1 MSNNKPIEKPLDLS
15 EIDDT
20 PTDIP
25 AKEKE
30 ERRLRTRIWS
40 ALRALIF
47 VCVIV
52 FIWNGMQKTA
62 AAFVLIALVMGWV
75 NLFQLRSQ
83 EIEKPYY
90 RLWLNV
96 IDGALSFVVMAS
108 IFVRDLMQSEQVEK
122 LLAVGCVF
130 LLTRLI
136 AHTLFS
142 LGVLREGKQLP
153 RKRRWSKLANIS
165 ITITMAVYLLNLE
178 DYQQISMVASILLMA
193 ASTVAYA
200 YWYYR
205 DAAHRKPLSIASQ
218 LTMSRIVL
226 TPFFLWV
233 FFYDNDLDYSNNSI
247 VFKVLSLVMVLGF
260 MLTDFLDGYLARK
273 MGEVST
279 LGKYLDPFSDKI
291 SNMTIFMCF
300 IATGYAPVW
309 MVALIYFRES
319 SVETLRTLAASEGLI
334 MPARRSGKWKT
345 ALQGIGI
352 VMILL
357 GAIDPVRALI
367 PGFDGIWSMFPQIVM
382 GVITAITIVSGIDYF
397 VSSKH
402 ILKKF
407 V

>member
-1 MSNNKPIEKPLDLS
+1 MSEN
-15 EIDDT
+15 T
-20 PTDIP
+20 TDV
-25 AKEKE
+25 
-30 ERRLRTRIWS
+30 RLRSRIWS
-40 ALRALIF
+40 LLRALVF
-47 VCVIV
+47 VCVII
-52 FIWNGMQKTA
+52 FIWLGMAKTA
-62 AAFVLIALVMGWV
+62 CAFVLIALIMGWV
-75 NLFQLRSQ
+75 NLYQLRSQ

-96 IDGALSFVVMAS
+96 VDGLLQFSVMTS
-108 IFVRDLMQSEQVEK
+108 IFVRDLYYSESAEK
-122 LLAVGCVF
+122 LLGIGCAF
-130 LLTRLI
+130 ILGRLI
-136 AHTLFS
+136 AHSLFS
-142 LGVLREGKQLP
+142 LGVLREGKKLP
-153 RKRRWSKLANIS
+153 QKRRWSKLANLA
-165 ITITMAVYLLNLE
+165 TTVTMGVYLLNLE
-178 DYQQISMVASILLMA
+178 DYQQICMVATILLIV

-205 DAAHRKPLSIASQ
+205 DPAHRKPLSIASQ

-233 FFYDNDLDYSNNSI
+233 FFYDNDLNYSNNSI
-247 VFKVLSLVMVLGF
+247 VFKVLALAMVLGF
-260 MLTDFLDGYLARK
+260 MLTDFLDGKLARA

-300 IATGYAPVW
+300 IATDYAPVW

-334 MPARRSGKWKT
+334 MPARKSGKWKT

-352 VMILL
+352 VAILL
-357 GAIDPVRALI
+357 GAIEPVRALV
-367 PGFDGIWSMFPQIVM
+367 PGLGDIWHIFPTIVM
-382 GVITAITIVSGIDYF
+382 GIITAITIISGIDYF

>member
-1 MSNNKPIEKPLDLS
+1 
-15 EIDDT
+15 
-20 PTDIP
+20 
-25 AKEKE
+25 
-30 ERRLRTRIWS
+30 
-40 ALRALIF
+40 
-47 VCVIV
+47 
-52 FIWNGMQKTA
+52 
-62 AAFVLIALVMGWV
+62 MG
-75 NLFQLRSQ
+75 
-83 EIEKPYY
+83 
-90 RLWLNV
+90 
-96 IDGALSFVVMAS
+96 
-108 IFVRDLMQSEQVEK
+108 
-122 LLAVGCVF
+122 
-130 LLTRLI
+130 
-136 AHTLFS
+136 
-142 LGVLREGKQLP
+142 
-153 RKRRWSKLANIS
+153 
-165 ITITMAVYLLNLE
+165 VYLLNLE
-178 DYQQISMVASILLMA
+178 DYQQICMVSSILLIL

-205 DAAHRKPLSIASQ
+205 DPAHRKPLSIASQ

-247 VFKVLSLVMVLGF
+247 VFKSLALIMVLGF
-260 MLTDFLDGYLARK
+260 MLTDFLDGKLARA

-352 VMILL
+352 VAILV
-357 GAIDPVRALI
+357 GALNPMATII
-367 PGFDGIWSMFPQIVM
+367 PNYQAFWNVFPQAVM
-382 GVITAITIVSGIDYF
+382 GVITAITIISGIDYF
-397 VSSKH
+397 VASKH

>member
-1 MSNNKPIEKPLDLS
+1 MSMTEEKTSDV
-15 EIDDT
+15 
-20 PTDIP
+20 
-25 AKEKE
+25 
-30 ERRLRTRIWS
+30 RLRTRVWS
-40 ALRALIF
+40 VLRALVF
-47 VCVIV
+47 VAVII
-52 FIWNGMQKTA
+52 FIWQGMAKTA
-62 AAFVLIALVMGWV
+62 CAFVLIALAMGWV
-75 NLFQLRSQ
+75 NLYQLRSQ
-83 EIEKPYY
+83 EVEKPYY

-96 IDGALSFVVMAS
+96 IDGALSFIVLTS
-108 IFVRDLMQSEQVEK
+108 IFIRDLTQGNQVEK

-130 LLTRLI
+130 LLARLI

-153 RKRRWSKLANIS
+153 RKRRWSKLSNLA

-178 DYQQISMVASILLMA
+178 DYQQICMVSSILLIT

-205 DAAHRKPLSIASQ
+205 DPAHRKPLSIASQ

-233 FFYDNDLDYSNNSI
+233 FFYDNDLNYSNNSL
-247 VFKVLSLVMVLGF
+247 VFKILSLVMVLGF
-260 MLTDFLDGYLARK
+260 MLTDFLDGKLARA

-309 MVALIYFRES
+309 MVAVIYFRES

-352 VMILL
+352 VAILL

-367 PGFDGIWSMFPQIVM
+367 PGFNDIWPTFPPIVM
-382 GVITAITIVSGIDYF
+382 GIITTVTVLSGIDYF
-397 VSSKH
+397 VASKH

>member
-1 MSNNKPIEKPLDLS
+1 MSENR
-15 EIDDT
+15 
-20 PTDIP
+20 TDV
-25 AKEKE
+25 
-30 ERRLRTRIWS
+30 RLRTRIWS
-40 ALRALIF
+40 LLRALVF
-47 VCVIV
+47 VCVII
-52 FIWNGMQKTA
+52 FIWLGMAKTA
-62 AAFVLIALVMGWV
+62 CAFVLIALIMGWV
-75 NLFQLRSQ
+75 NLYQLRSQ

-96 IDGALSFVVMAS
+96 IDGLLQFSVMMS
-108 IFVRDLMQSEQVEK
+108 IFIRDLYYSESAEK
-122 LLAVGCVF
+122 LLGIGCAF
-130 LLTRLI
+130 ILARLI

-142 LGVLREGKQLP
+142 LGVLREGKKLP
-153 RKRRWSKLANIS
+153 QKRRWSKLANLA
-165 ITITMAVYLLNLE
+165 TTVTMGVYLLNLE
-178 DYQQISMVASILLMA
+178 DYQQICMVATILLIS

-205 DAAHRKPLSIASQ
+205 DPAHRKPLSIASQ

-233 FFYDNDLDYSNNSI
+233 FFYDNDLDYSNNSL
-247 VFKVLSLVMVLGF
+247 VFKVLALAMVLGF
-260 MLTDFLDGYLARK
+260 MLTDFLDGKLARA

-334 MPARRSGKWKT
+334 MPARKSGKWKT

-352 VMILL
+352 VAILL
-357 GAIDPVRALI
+357 GAIDPVRALV
-367 PGFDGIWSMFPQIVM
+367 PGLNDIWHIFPTIVM
-382 GVITAITIVSGIDYF
+382 GVITAITIISGIDYF

>member
-1 MSNNKPIEKPLDLS
+1 MSENR
-15 EIDDT
+15 
-20 PTDIP
+20 TDV
-25 AKEKE
+25 
-30 ERRLRTRIWS
+30 RLRTRIWS
-40 ALRALIF
+40 LLRALVF
-47 VCVIV
+47 VCVII
-52 FIWNGMQKTA
+52 FIWLGMAKTA
-62 AAFVLIALVMGWV
+62 CAFVLIALIMGWV
-75 NLFQLRSQ
+75 NLYQLRSQ

-96 IDGALSFVVMAS
+96 IDGLLQFSVMTS
-108 IFVRDLMQSEQVEK
+108 IFIRDLYYSESAEK
-122 LLAVGCVF
+122 LLGIGCAF
-130 LLTRLI
+130 ILARLI

-142 LGVLREGKQLP
+142 LGVLREGKKLP
-153 RKRRWSKLANIS
+153 QKRRWSKLANLA
-165 ITITMAVYLLNLE
+165 TTVTMGVYLLNLE
-178 DYQQISMVASILLMA
+178 DYQQICMVATILLIS

-205 DAAHRKPLSIASQ
+205 DPAHRKPLSIASQ

-233 FFYDNDLDYSNNSI
+233 FFYDNDLDYSNNSL
-247 VFKVLSLVMVLGF
+247 VFKVLALAMVLGF
-260 MLTDFLDGYLARK
+260 MLTDFLDGKLARA

-334 MPARRSGKWKT
+334 MPARKSGKWKT

-352 VMILL
+352 VAILL
-357 GAIDPVRALI
+357 GAIDPVRALV
-367 PGFDGIWSMFPQIVM
+367 PGLNDIWHIFPTIVM
-382 GVITAITIVSGIDYF
+382 GVITAITIISGIDYF

>member
-1 MSNNKPIEKPLDLS
+1 MTENTN
-15 EIDDT
+15 
-20 PTDIP
+20 DI
-25 AKEKE
+25 
-30 ERRLRTRIWS
+30 RLRTRIWS
-40 ALRALIF
+40 AMRAIVFVAVITFIWMGMAKTACAFVAIALI
-47 VCVIV
+47 
-52 FIWNGMQKTA
+52 
-62 AAFVLIALVMGWV
+62 MGWV
-75 NLFQLRSQ
+75 NLYQLRSQ

-96 IDGALSFVVMAS
+96 IDGFLSFAVMTS
-108 IFVRDLMQSEQVEK
+108 IFVRDTIQGNQPEK
-122 LLAVGCVF
+122 LLVIGCVF
-130 LLTRLI
+130 LLARLV

-142 LGVLREGKQLP
+142 LGVLREGKKLP
-153 RKRRWSKLANIS
+153 RKRRWSKLSNLV
-165 ITITMAVYLLNLE
+165 ITLTMGVYLLNLE
-178 DYQQISMVASILLMA
+178 DYQQICMVSSILLII
-193 ASTVAYA
+193 ASMVAYA

-205 DAAHRKPLSIASQ
+205 DSAHRKPLSIASQ

-247 VFKVLSLVMVLGF
+247 VFKCLSLIMVLGF

-309 MVALIYFRES
+309 MVAIIYFRES

-334 MPARRSGKWKT
+334 MPARKSGKWKT

-352 VMILL
+352 VAILL
-357 GAIDPVRALI
+357 GALDPIGAII
-367 PGFDGIWSMFPQIVM
+367 PNYQAFWAVFPTAVM
-382 GVITAITIVSGIDYF
+382 GTITAITVISGIDYF

>member
-1 MSNNKPIEKPLDLS
+1 MTEKPSDV
-15 EIDDT
+15 
-20 PTDIP
+20 
-25 AKEKE
+25 
-30 ERRLRTRIWS
+30 RLRSRVWS
-40 ALRALIF
+40 VLRALVF
-47 VCVIV
+47 VCVII
-52 FIWNGMQKTA
+52 FIWNGMAKTA
-62 AAFVLIALVMGWV
+62 CAFVAIALIMGWV
-75 NLFQLRSQ
+75 NLYQLRSQ

-96 IDGALSFVVMAS
+96 IDGFLSFAVMTS
-108 IFVRDLMQSEQVEK
+108 IFVRDLLQNEQAEK
-122 LLAVGCVF
+122 LLGVGCVF
-130 LLTRLI
+130 LFARLI

-142 LGVLREGKQLP
+142 LGVLREGKSLP

-165 ITITMAVYLLNLE
+165 ITITMGVYLLNLE
-178 DYQQISMVASILLMA
+178 DYQQISMVTSILLIL

-205 DAAHRKPLSIASQ
+205 DPAHRKPLSIASQ

-247 VFKVLSLVMVLGF
+247 VFKTLSLVMVLGF

-352 VMILL
+352 VAILL
-357 GAIDPVRALI
+357 GAIEPVRALV
-367 PGFDGIWSMFPQIVM
+367 PGLNDIWHIFPTIVM
-382 GVITAITIVSGIDYF
+382 GVITAITIISGIDYF

>member
-1 MSNNKPIEKPLDLS
+1 MSEN
-15 EIDDT
+15 T
-20 PTDIP
+20 TDV
-25 AKEKE
+25 
-30 ERRLRTRIWS
+30 RLRSRIWS
-40 ALRALIF
+40 LLRALVF
-47 VCVIV
+47 VCVII
-52 FIWNGMQKTA
+52 FIWLGMAKTA
-62 AAFVLIALVMGWV
+62 CAFVLIALIMGWV
-75 NLFQLRSQ
+75 NLYQLRSQ

-96 IDGALSFVVMAS
+96 VDGLLQFSVMTS
-108 IFVRDLMQSEQVEK
+108 IFVRDLYYSESAEK
-122 LLAVGCVF
+122 LLGIGCAF
-130 LLTRLI
+130 ILGRLI
-136 AHTLFS
+136 AHSLFS
-142 LGVLREGKQLP
+142 LGVLREGKKLP
-153 RKRRWSKLANIS
+153 QKRRWSKLANLA
-165 ITITMAVYLLNLE
+165 TTVTMGVYLLNLE
-178 DYQQISMVASILLMA
+178 DYQQICMVATILLIA

-205 DAAHRKPLSIASQ
+205 DPAHRKPLSIASQ

-233 FFYDNDLDYSNNSI
+233 FFYDNDLNYSNNSI
-247 VFKVLSLVMVLGF
+247 VFKVLALAMVLGF
-260 MLTDFLDGYLARK
+260 MLTDFLDGKLARA

-300 IATGYAPVW
+300 IATDYAPVW

-352 VMILL
+352 VAILL
-357 GAIDPVRALI
+357 GAIEPVRALV
-367 PGFDGIWSMFPQIVM
+367 PGLGDIWHIFPTIVM
-382 GVITAITIVSGIDYF
+382 GIITAITIISGIDYF

>member
-1 MSNNKPIEKPLDLS
+1 MTNKAS
-15 EIDDT
+15 GV
-20 PTDIP
+20 
-25 AKEKE
+25 
-30 ERRLRTRIWS
+30 RLRSRIWS
-40 ALRALIF
+40 ILRAIVF

-52 FIWNGMQKTA
+52 FIWMGMAKTA
-62 AAFVLIALVMGWV
+62 TAFVGIALIMGWV

-90 RLWLNV
+90 RLWLNF
-96 IDGALSFVVMAS
+96 IDGLLQFSVMTS
-108 IFVRDLMQSEQVEK
+108 IFIRELILQENTEK
-122 LLAVGCVF
+122 LLGVGCAF
-130 LLTRLI
+130 LLARLI
-136 AHTLFS
+136 ANNLFS
-142 LGVLREGKQLP
+142 LGVLREGKSLP
-153 RKRRWSKLANIS
+153 RKRRWSKFANIAV
-165 ITITMAVYLLNLE
+165 TITMGVYLLNLE
-178 DYQQISMVASILLMA
+178 DYKQICMVASILLMI

-205 DAAHRKPLSIASQ
+205 DPAHRKPLSIASQ

-233 FFYDNDLDYSNNSI
+233 FFYDNDLDYSNNSL
-247 VFKVLSLVMVLGF
+247 VFKSLALIMVLGF
-260 MLTDFLDGYLARK
+260 MLTDFLDGKLARA

-319 SVETLRTLAASEGLI
+319 SVETLRTLAASEGLV

-345 ALQGIGI
+345 ALQGVGI
-352 VMILL
+352 IAILVGALDPMEHVIPNYQEFWSIFPTAVM
-357 GAIDPVRALI
+357 A
-367 PGFDGIWSMFPQIVM
+367 S
-382 GVITAITIVSGIDYF
+382 ITAITIISGVDYF
-397 VSSKH
+397 VASKH

>member
-1 MSNNKPIEKPLDLS
+1 MTDSPSNI
-15 EIDDT
+15 
-20 PTDIP
+20 
-25 AKEKE
+25 
-30 ERRLRTRIWS
+30 RLRSRIWS
-40 ALRALIF
+40 VLRAIVF
-47 VCVIV
+47 VCVIA
-52 FIWNGMQKTA
+52 FIWLGMTKTA
-62 AAFVLIALVMGWV
+62 IALVVAALAMGWV
-75 NLFQLRSQ
+75 SQ
-83 EIEKPYY
+83 YKLKFLEIEKPYY
-90 RLWLNV
+90 KLWLTIV
-96 IDGALSFVVMAS
+96 DGFLSFVVMTS
-108 IFVRDLMQSEQVEK
+108 IFVRDLIKSEDAEIILGVGCAF
-122 LLAVGCVF
+122 LLA
-130 LLTRLI
+130 RLI
-136 AHTLFS
+136 AFTLFS
-142 LGVLREGKQLP
+142 LGVLREGKQLSN
-153 RKRRWSKLANIS
+153 KRRWSKLANLAV
-165 ITITMAVYLLNLE
+165 TITMGVYLLNLE
-178 DYQQISMVASILLMA
+178 HYQQICMVTSILLMV

-205 DAAHRKPLSIASQ
+205 DPAHRKPLSIASQ

-247 VFKVLSLVMVLGF
+247 VFKALALIMVLGF
-260 MLTDFLDGYLARK
+260 MLTDFLDGKLARA

-319 SVETLRTLAASEGLI
+319 SVETLRTLAASEGMI

-352 VMILL
+352 VAILL

-367 PGFDGIWSMFPQIVM
+367 PGFESIWGIFPTAVM
-382 GVITAITIVSGIDYF
+382 GTITAITLISGIDYF

>member
-1 MSNNKPIEKPLDLS
+1 
-15 EIDDT
+15 
-20 PTDIP
+20 
-25 AKEKE
+25 
-30 ERRLRTRIWS
+30 
-40 ALRALIF
+40 
-47 VCVIV
+47 
-52 FIWNGMQKTA
+52 
-62 AAFVLIALVMGWV
+62 MGWV
-75 NLFQLRSQ
+75 NLYQLRSQ

-96 IDGALSFVVMAS
+96 IDGFLSFAVMTS
-108 IFVRDLMQSEQVEK
+108 IFVRDLMQNEHAEK
-122 LLAVGCVF
+122 LLGGGCAV
-130 LLTRLI
+130 LLARLI

-142 LGVLREGKQLP
+142 LGVLREGKSLP
-153 RKRRWSKLANIS
+153 RKRRWSKMAS
-165 ITITMAVYLLNLE
+165 IATTITMAVYLLNLE
-178 DYQQISMVASILLMA
+178 DYQQICMVATILLIA

-205 DAAHRKPLSIASQ
+205 DPAHRKPLSIASQ

-233 FFYDNDLDYSNNSI
+233 FFYDNDLDYSNNSL
-247 VFKVLSLVMVLGF
+247 VFKVLALAMVLGF
-260 MLTDFLDGYLARK
+260 MLTDFLDGKLARA

-352 VMILL
+352 VAILL
-357 GAIDPVRALI
+357 GAIDPVRAFV
-367 PGFDGIWSMFPQIVM
+367 PGLGDIWDIFPKIVM
-382 GVITAITIVSGIDYF
+382 GIITAITIISGIDYF

>member
-1 MSNNKPIEKPLDLS
+1 MSENR
-15 EIDDT
+15 
-20 PTDIP
+20 TDV
-25 AKEKE
+25 
-30 ERRLRTRIWS
+30 RLRSRIWS
-40 ALRALIF
+40 LLRALVF
-47 VCVIV
+47 VCVII
-52 FIWNGMQKTA
+52 FIWLGMAKTA
-62 AAFVLIALVMGWV
+62 CAFVLIALIMGWV
-75 NLFQLRSQ
+75 NLYQLRSQ

-96 IDGALSFVVMAS
+96 VDGLLQFSVMTS
-108 IFVRDLMQSEQVEK
+108 IFVRDLYYSESAEK
-122 LLAVGCVF
+122 LLGIGCAF
-130 LLTRLI
+130 ILGRLI
-136 AHTLFS
+136 AHSLFS
-142 LGVLREGKQLP
+142 LGVLREGKKLP
-153 RKRRWSKLANIS
+153 QKRRWSKLANLA
-165 ITITMAVYLLNLE
+165 TTVTMGVYLLNLE
-178 DYQQISMVASILLMA
+178 DYQQICMVATILLIT

-205 DAAHRKPLSIASQ
+205 DPAHRKPLSIASQ

-233 FFYDNDLDYSNNSI
+233 FFYDNDLNYSNNSI
-247 VFKVLSLVMVLGF
+247 VFKVLALAMVLGF
-260 MLTDFLDGYLARK
+260 MLTDFLDGKLARA

-300 IATGYAPVW
+300 IATDYAPVW

-334 MPARRSGKWKT
+334 MPARKSGKWKT

-352 VMILL
+352 VAILL
-357 GAIDPVRALI
+357 GAIDPVRALV
-367 PGFDGIWSMFPQIVM
+367 PGLSDIWHIFPTIVM
-382 GVITAITIVSGIDYF
+382 GIITAITIISGIDYF

>member
-1 MSNNKPIEKPLDLS
+1 MTENTSDVRFRS
-15 EIDDT
+15 
-20 PTDIP
+20 
-25 AKEKE
+25 
-30 ERRLRTRIWS
+30 RVWS
-40 ALRALIF
+40 VLRALVF
-47 VCVIV
+47 VCVII
-52 FIWNGMQKTA
+52 FIWNGMAKTA
-62 AAFVLIALVMGWV
+62 CAFVAIALVMGWV
-75 NLFQLRSQ
+75 NLYQLRSQ

-96 IDGALSFVVMAS
+96 IDGALSFVVMTS
-108 IFVRDLMQSEQVEK
+108 IFVRDLLQNEQVEK

-130 LLTRLI
+130 LLARLI

-142 LGVLREGKQLP
+142 LGVLREGKSLP

-165 ITITMAVYLLNLE
+165 ITITMGVYLLNLE
-178 DYQQISMVASILLMA
+178 DYQQISMVTSILLIL

-205 DAAHRKPLSIASQ
+205 DPAHRKPLSLASQ

-247 VFKVLSLVMVLGF
+247 VFKSLALIMVLGF
-260 MLTDFLDGYLARK
+260 MLTDFLDGKLARK

-334 MPARRSGKWKT
+334 MPARRSGMWKT

-352 VMILL
+352 VAILL
-357 GAIDPVRALI
+357 GAIEPVRALV
-367 PGFDGIWSMFPQIVM
+367 PGLGDIWHIFPTIVM
-382 GVITAITIVSGIDYF
+382 GVITAITLISGVDYF
-397 VSSKH
+397 VASKH

>member
-1 MSNNKPIEKPLDLS
+1 MTEKTSDV
-15 EIDDT
+15 
-20 PTDIP
+20 
-25 AKEKE
+25 
-30 ERRLRTRIWS
+30 RLRTRVWS
-40 ALRALIF
+40 VLRALVF
-47 VCVIV
+47 VCVII
-52 FIWNGMQKTA
+52 FIWEGWTTMA
-62 AAFVLIALVMGWV
+62 CSFVGIALIMGWV
-75 NLFQLRSQ
+75 NLYQLRSQ

-90 RLWLNV
+90 KLWLNT
-96 IDGALSFVVMAS
+96 IDGFLQFTVMTS
-108 IFVRDLMQSEQVEK
+108 IFVRDLLQNESAEK
-122 LLAVGCVF
+122 ILGVGCAVLLA
-130 LLTRLI
+130 RLI

-153 RKRRWSKLANIS
+153 RKRRWSKLANLS
-165 ITITMAVYLLNLE
+165 VTITMGVYLLNLE
-178 DYQQISMVASILLMA
+178 NFQQIMMVVSILLIL
-193 ASTVAYA
+193 ASTAAYA

-205 DAAHRKPLSIASQ
+205 DPAHRKPLSIASQ

-247 VFKVLSLVMVLGF
+247 VFKVLALVMVLGF
-260 MLTDFLDGYLARK
+260 MLTDFLDGKLARA

-300 IATGYAPVW
+300 IATGYASVW

-352 VMILL
+352 VAILL
-357 GAIDPVRALI
+357 GAIEPVRALI
-367 PGFDGIWSMFPQIVM
+367 PGFEDIWLQFPIVVM
-382 GVITAITIVSGIDYF
+382 GIITAITLISGIDYF
-397 VSSKH
+397 YASKH

>member
-1 MSNNKPIEKPLDLS
+1 MTNKAS
-15 EIDDT
+15 GV
-20 PTDIP
+20 
-25 AKEKE
+25 
-30 ERRLRTRIWS
+30 RLRSRIWS
-40 ALRALIF
+40 ILRAIVF

-52 FIWNGMQKTA
+52 FIWMGMAKTA
-62 AAFVLIALVMGWV
+62 TAFVGIALIMGWV

-90 RLWLNV
+90 RLWLNF
-96 IDGALSFVVMAS
+96 IDGLLQFSVMTS
-108 IFVRDLMQSEQVEK
+108 IFVRELILQENTEK
-122 LLAVGCVF
+122 LLGVGCAF
-130 LLTRLI
+130 LLARLI
-136 AHTLFS
+136 ANNLFN
-142 LGVLREGKQLP
+142 LGVLREGKSLP
-153 RKRRWSKLANIS
+153 RKRRWSKFANIAV
-165 ITITMAVYLLNLE
+165 TITMGVYLLNLE
-178 DYQQISMVASILLMA
+178 DYKQICMVASILLMI

-205 DAAHRKPLSIASQ
+205 DPAHRKPLSIASQ

-233 FFYDNDLDYSNNSI
+233 FFYDNDLDYSNNSL
-247 VFKVLSLVMVLGF
+247 VFKSLALIMVLGF
-260 MLTDFLDGYLARK
+260 MLTDYLDGKLARS

-319 SVETLRTLAASEGLI
+319 SVETLRTLAASEGLV

-352 VMILL
+352 IGILVGALDPMENIIPNYQEFWSIFPTAVM
-357 GAIDPVRALI
+357 A
-367 PGFDGIWSMFPQIVM
+367 S
-382 GVITAITIVSGIDYF
+382 ITAITILSGIDYF
-397 VSSKH
+397 VASKH

>member
-1 MSNNKPIEKPLDLS
+1 MSEEVKENDILNLPEKQ
-15 EIDDT
+15 
-20 PTDIP
+20 
-25 AKEKE
+25 KE
-30 ERRLRTRIWS
+30 EVRLRTRIWS
-40 ALRALIF
+40 ILRAMVF
-47 VCVIV
+47 VAVII
-52 FIWNGMQKTA
+52 FIWKGMAKTA
-62 AAFVLIALVMGWV
+62 TAFVLMAMIMGWV
-75 NLFQLRSQ
+75 NLYQLHAQ
-83 EIEKPYY
+83 EVEKPYY
-90 RLWLNV
+90 RLWLNF
-96 IDGALSFVVMAS
+96 IDGLLSFVVMTS
-108 IFVRDLMQSEQVEK
+108 IFVRDLMQNSSAEK

-130 LLTRLI
+130 LLARLI

-153 RKRRWSKLANIS
+153 RKRRWSKLSNLS
-165 ITITMAVYLLNLE
+165 ITVTMAVYLLNLE
-178 DYQQISMVASILLMA
+178 HYQQICMVTSILLIA
-193 ASTVAYA
+193 ASTAAYA

-205 DAAHRKPLSIASQ
+205 DPAHRKPLSIASQ

-233 FFYDNDLDYSNNSI
+233 FFYDNDLNYSNNSL
-247 VFKVLSLVMVLGF
+247 VFKVLSLLMVLGF
-260 MLTDFLDGYLARK
+260 MLTDFLDGKLARA

-309 MVALIYFRES
+309 MVAVIYFRES

-352 VMILL
+352 VAILA
-357 GAIDPVRALI
+357 GAIDPIRALI
-367 PGFDGIWSMFPQIVM
+367 PGFNDIWNYFPTIVM
-382 GVITAITIVSGIDYF
+382 GIITTVTVLSGVDYF

>member
-1 MSNNKPIEKPLDLS
+1 MTENTSDVRFRS
-15 EIDDT
+15 
-20 PTDIP
+20 
-25 AKEKE
+25 
-30 ERRLRTRIWS
+30 RVWS
-40 ALRALIF
+40 VLRAIVF
-47 VCVIV
+47 VCVIF
-52 FIWNGMQKTA
+52 FIWNGMAKTA
-62 AAFVLIALVMGWV
+62 CAFVGIALIMGWV
-75 NLFQLRSQ
+75 NLYQLRSQ

-96 IDGALSFVVMAS
+96 IDGLLSFVVMTS
-108 IFVRDLMQSEQVEK
+108 IFVRDLLQNEQVEK

-130 LLTRLI
+130 LLARLI

-142 LGVLREGKQLP
+142 LGVLREGKSLP

-165 ITITMAVYLLNLE
+165 ITITMGVYLLNLE
-178 DYQQISMVASILLMA
+178 DYQQISMVTSILLIL
-193 ASTVAYA
+193 ASTAAYA

-205 DAAHRKPLSIASQ
+205 DPAHRKPLSLASQ

-247 VFKVLSLVMVLGF
+247 VFKSLALIMVLGF
-260 MLTDFLDGYLARK
+260 MLTDFLDGKLARK

-352 VMILL
+352 VAILL
-357 GAIDPVRALI
+357 GAIDPVRVLI
-367 PGFDGIWSMFPQIVM
+367 PGFDSIWDVFPMTVM
-382 GVITAITIVSGIDYF
+382 GVITAITIISGIDYF
-397 VSSKH
+397 VASKH

>member
-1 MSNNKPIEKPLDLS
+1 MSENR
-15 EIDDT
+15 
-20 PTDIP
+20 TDV
-25 AKEKE
+25 
-30 ERRLRTRIWS
+30 RLRSRIWS
-40 ALRALIF
+40 LLRALVF
-47 VCVIV
+47 VCVII
-52 FIWNGMQKTA
+52 FIWLGMAKTA
-62 AAFVLIALVMGWV
+62 CAFVLIALIMGWV
-75 NLFQLRSQ
+75 NLYQLRSQ

-96 IDGALSFVVMAS
+96 VDGLLQFSVMTS
-108 IFVRDLMQSEQVEK
+108 IFVRDLYYSESAEK
-122 LLAVGCVF
+122 LLGIGCAF
-130 LLTRLI
+130 ILGRLI
-136 AHTLFS
+136 AHSLFS
-142 LGVLREGKQLP
+142 LGVLREGKKLP
-153 RKRRWSKLANIS
+153 QKRRWSKLANLA
-165 ITITMAVYLLNLE
+165 TTVTMGVYLLNLE
-178 DYQQISMVASILLMA
+178 DYQQICMVATILLIT

-205 DAAHRKPLSIASQ
+205 DPAHRKPLSIASQ

-233 FFYDNDLDYSNNSI
+233 FFYDNDLNYSNNSI
-247 VFKVLSLVMVLGF
+247 VFKVLALAMVLGF
-260 MLTDFLDGYLARK
+260 MLTDFLDGKLARA

-300 IATGYAPVW
+300 IATDYAPVW

-334 MPARRSGKWKT
+334 MPARKSGKWKT

-352 VMILL
+352 VAILL
-357 GAIDPVRALI
+357 GAIDPVRALV
-367 PGFDGIWSMFPQIVM
+367 PGLNDIWHIFPTIVM
-382 GVITAITIVSGIDYF
+382 GIITAITIISGIDYF

>member
-1 MSNNKPIEKPLDLS
+1 MTEKTSDV
-15 EIDDT
+15 
-20 PTDIP
+20 
-25 AKEKE
+25 
-30 ERRLRTRIWS
+30 RFRTRIWS
-40 ALRALIF
+40 VLRAIVF
-47 VCVIV
+47 ICVII
-52 FIWNGMQKTA
+52 FIWNGMAKTA
-62 AAFVLIALVMGWV
+62 CAFVGIALAMGWV
-75 NLFQLRSQ
+75 NLYQLRSQ

-96 IDGALSFVVMAS
+96 IDGFLSFAVMTS
-108 IFVRDLMQSEQVEK
+108 IFVRDFLQNEQTEK

-130 LLTRLI
+130 LLARLI
-136 AHTLFS
+136 AHSLFS
-142 LGVLREGKQLP
+142 LGVLREGKSLP
-153 RKRRWSKLANIS
+153 RKRRWSKLSNIA
-165 ITITMAVYLLNLE
+165 ITITMGVYLLNLE
-178 DYQQISMVASILLMA
+178 DYQQICMVTSILLIL
-193 ASTVAYA
+193 ASTAAYA

-205 DAAHRKPLSIASQ
+205 DPAHRKPLSIASQ

-247 VFKVLSLVMVLGF
+247 VFKSLSLVMVLGF

-352 VMILL
+352 VAILL
-357 GAIDPVRALI
+357 GAIDPVRMLV
-367 PGFDGIWSMFPQIVM
+367 PGLNDIWGIFPVIVM
-382 GVITAITIVSGIDYF
+382 GIITAITLISGIDYF
-397 VSSKH
+397 YSSKH

>member
-1 MSNNKPIEKPLDLS
+1 MTEDSNL
-15 EIDDT
+15 
-20 PTDIP
+20 TDIVNLP
-25 AKEKE
+25 EEKKE
-30 ERRLRTRIWS
+30 EVRLRTRIWS
-40 ALRALIF
+40 VLRALVF
-47 VCVIV
+47 VAVII
-52 FIWNGMQKTA
+52 FIWMGMAKTA
-62 AAFVLIALVMGWV
+62 SALVAIALIMGWV
-75 NLFQLRSQ
+75 NLYQLRAQ

-90 RLWLNV
+90 RLWLNSV
-96 IDGALSFVVMAS
+96 DGFLSFMVMTS
-108 IFVRDLMQSEQVEK
+108 IFIRDVMQNDQVEK
-122 LLAVGCVF
+122 LLGVGCVF
-130 LLTRLI
+130 LLARII

-142 LGVLREGKQLP
+142 LGVLREGKSLP
-153 RKRRWSKLANIS
+153 RKRRWGKLCNIS
-165 ITITMAVYLLNLE
+165 ITVTMGVYLLNLE
-178 DYQQISMVASILLMA
+178 DYQQISMVTSILLML
-193 ASTVAYA
+193 ASTAAYA

-233 FFYDNDLDYSNNSI
+233 FFYDNDLNYSNNSL
-247 VFKVLSLVMVLGF
+247 VFKTLSLVMVLGF

-273 MGEVST
+273 LGEVST

-352 VMILL
+352 VAILTL
-357 GAIDPVRALI
+357 SLDPIAKLI
-367 PGFDGIWSMFPQIVM
+367 PNYEAFWDVFPTAVM
-382 GVITAITIVSGIDYF
+382 GSITAITIISGIDYF
-397 VSSKH
+397 VASKH

>member
-1 MSNNKPIEKPLDLS
+1 MTEPENPSDV
-15 EIDDT
+15 
-20 PTDIP
+20 
-25 AKEKE
+25 
-30 ERRLRTRIWS
+30 RMRTRVWS
-40 ALRALIF
+40 VLRALVFI
-47 VCVIV
+47 CVII
-52 FIWNGMQKTA
+52 FIWEGWTTMA
-62 AAFVLIALVMGWV
+62 CSFVGIALVMGWV
-75 NLFQLRSQ
+75 NLFQLKSQ

-90 RLWLNV
+90 RLWLNT
-96 IDGALSFVVMAS
+96 IDGFLQFMVMTS
-108 IFVRDLMQSEQVEK
+108 IFVRDLFQNDSVEK
-122 LLAVGCVF
+122 LLGVGCTV
-130 LLTRLI
+130 LLARLI

-153 RKRRWSKLANIS
+153 RTRRWSKLANLS
-165 ITITMAVYLLNLE
+165 VTITMGIYLLNLE
-178 DYQQISMVASILLMA
+178 NLKQIFMVISILLIA
-193 ASTVAYA
+193 ASTAAYA

-205 DAAHRKPLSIASQ
+205 DPAHRKPLSIASQ

-233 FFYDNDLDYSNNSI
+233 FFYDNDLDYSNNSL
-247 VFKVLSLVMVLGF
+247 VFKILALVMVLGF
-260 MLTDFLDGYLARK
+260 MLTDYLDGKLARA

-300 IATGYAPVW
+300 IATGYASVW

-352 VMILL
+352 VAILL
-357 GAIDPVRALI
+357 GAIEPVRALI
-367 PGFDGIWSMFPQIVM
+367 PGFDDIWQQFPVIVM
-382 GVITAITIVSGIDYF
+382 GIITAITIISGIDYF
-397 VSSKH
+397 YASKH

>member
-1 MSNNKPIEKPLDLS
+1 MSENR
-15 EIDDT
+15 
-20 PTDIP
+20 TDV
-25 AKEKE
+25 
-30 ERRLRTRIWS
+30 RLRTRIWS
-40 ALRALIF
+40 LLRALVF
-47 VCVIV
+47 VCVII
-52 FIWNGMQKTA
+52 FIWLGMAKTA
-62 AAFVLIALVMGWV
+62 CAFVLIALIMGWV
-75 NLFQLRSQ
+75 NLYQLRSQ

-96 IDGALSFVVMAS
+96 IDGLLQFSVMTS
-108 IFVRDLMQSEQVEK
+108 IFIRDLYYSESAEK
-122 LLAVGCVF
+122 LLGIGCAF
-130 LLTRLI
+130 ILARLI

-142 LGVLREGKQLP
+142 LGVLREGKKLP
-153 RKRRWSKLANIS
+153 QKRRWSKLANLA
-165 ITITMAVYLLNLE
+165 TTVTMGVYLLNLE
-178 DYQQISMVASILLMA
+178 DYQQICMVATILLIS

-205 DAAHRKPLSIASQ
+205 DPAHRKPLSIASQ

-233 FFYDNDLDYSNNSI
+233 FFYDNDLDYSNNSL
-247 VFKVLSLVMVLGF
+247 VFKVLALAMVLGF
-260 MLTDFLDGYLARK
+260 MLTDFLDGKLARA

-319 SVETLRTLAASEGLI
+319 SVETLRTLAASEGLV

-352 VMILL
+352 VAILL
-357 GAIDPVRALI
+357 GAIEPVRALV
-367 PGFDGIWSMFPQIVM
+367 PGLNDIWHIFPTIVM
-382 GVITAITIVSGIDYF
+382 GVITAITIISGIDYF

>member
-1 MSNNKPIEKPLDLS
+1 MSENTSDV
-15 EIDDT
+15 
-20 PTDIP
+20 
-25 AKEKE
+25 
-30 ERRLRTRIWS
+30 RLRSRIWS
-40 ALRALIF
+40 LLRAAVFI
-47 VCVIV
+47 CVII
-52 FIWNGMQKTA
+52 FIWLDLTKFA
-62 AAFVLIALVMGWV
+62 IAFVLIALIMGWV
-75 NLFQLRSQ
+75 SQFKLRSL

-90 RLWLNV
+90 RLWLTLV
-96 IDGALSFVVMAS
+96 DGFLSFVVMTS
-108 IFVRDLMQSEQVEK
+108 IFVRDLLQFNDPEII
-122 LLAVGCVF
+122 LGVGCAF
-130 LLTRLI
+130 ILARLI
-136 AHTLFS
+136 AFTLFS
-142 LGVLREGKQLP
+142 MGVLREGKNLP
-153 RKRRWSKLANIS
+153 SKRRWSKMANIA
-165 ITITMAVYLLNLE
+165 ITVTMGVYLLNLE
-178 DYQQISMVASILLMA
+178 HYQQICMVTSILLMM

-205 DAAHRKPLSIASQ
+205 DPAHRKPLSIASQ

-247 VFKVLSLVMVLGF
+247 VFKVLSLAMVLGF

-309 MVALIYFRES
+309 MVAMIYFRES
-319 SVETLRTLAASEGLI
+319 SVETLRTLAASEGMI

-352 VMILL
+352 VAILL
-357 GAIDPVRALI
+357 GAIDPIQQLI
-367 PGFDGIWSMFPQIVM
+367 PNFENVWKVFPTAVM
-382 GVITAITIVSGIDYF
+382 GVITAITLISGVDYF
-397 VSSKH
+397 LASKH

>member
-1 MSNNKPIEKPLDLS
+1 MTEPENASDV
-15 EIDDT
+15 
-20 PTDIP
+20 
-25 AKEKE
+25 
-30 ERRLRTRIWS
+30 RLRSRIWS
-40 ALRALIF
+40 ILRALVFI
-47 VCVIV
+47 CVIV
-52 FIWNGMQKTA
+52 FIWEGWTTMA
-62 AAFVLIALVMGWV
+62 CSFVGIALIMGWV
-75 NLFQLRSQ
+75 NLFQLKSQ

-90 RLWLNV
+90 RLWLNA
-96 IDGALSFVVMAS
+96 IDGFLQFIVMAS
-108 IFVRDLMQSEQVEK
+108 IFARDLLQNESVEK
-122 LLAVGCVF
+122 ILGVGCAV
-130 LLTRLI
+130 LLGRLI

-153 RKRRWSKLANIS
+153 RKRRWSKLANLS
-165 ITITMAVYLLNLE
+165 VTITMGVYLLNIENL
-178 DYQQISMVASILLMA
+178 QQIMMVVSILLIA
-193 ASTVAYA
+193 ASTAAYA

-205 DAAHRKPLSIASQ
+205 DPAHRKPLSIASQ

-247 VFKVLSLVMVLGF
+247 VFKVLALVMVLGF
-260 MLTDFLDGYLARK
+260 MLTDYLDGKLARS

-300 IATGYAPVW
+300 IATGYASVW

-352 VMILL
+352 VAILL

-367 PGFDGIWSMFPQIVM
+367 PGFENIWPKFPVVVM
-382 GVITAITIVSGIDYF
+382 GIITAITLISGIDYF
-397 VSSKH
+397 YASKH

>member
-1 MSNNKPIEKPLDLS
+1 VTNKAS
-15 EIDDT
+15 GV
-20 PTDIP
+20 
-25 AKEKE
+25 
-30 ERRLRTRIWS
+30 RLRTRIWS
-40 ALRALIF
+40 ILRAIVF
-47 VCVIV
+47 ICVIV
-52 FIWNGMQKTA
+52 FIWMGMAKTA
-62 AAFVLIALVMGWV
+62 TAFVGIALVMGWV

-90 RLWLNV
+90 RLWLNF
-96 IDGALSFVVMAS
+96 IDGLLQFSVMTS
-108 IFVRDLMQSEQVEK
+108 IFVRELILQENTEK
-122 LLAVGCVF
+122 LLGVGCTF
-130 LLTRLI
+130 LLARLI
-136 AHTLFS
+136 ANNLFN
-142 LGVLREGKQLP
+142 LGVLREGKSLP
-153 RKRRWSKLANIS
+153 RKRRWSKFANIAV
-165 ITITMAVYLLNLE
+165 TITMGVYLLNLE
-178 DYQQISMVASILLMA
+178 DYKQICMVASILLMI

-205 DAAHRKPLSIASQ
+205 DPAHRKPLSIASQ

-233 FFYDNDLDYSNNSI
+233 FFYDNDLDYSNNSL
-247 VFKVLSLVMVLGF
+247 VFKSLALIMVLGF
-260 MLTDFLDGYLARK
+260 MLTDFLDGKLARA

-319 SVETLRTLAASEGLI
+319 SVETLRTLAASEGLV

-352 VMILL
+352 IAILVGALDPMAHVIPNYQEFWSIFPTAVM
-357 GAIDPVRALI
+357 A
-367 PGFDGIWSMFPQIVM
+367 S
-382 GVITAITIVSGIDYF
+382 ITAITIISGVDYF
-397 VSSKH
+397 VASKH

>member
-1 MSNNKPIEKPLDLS
+1 MSENR
-15 EIDDT
+15 
-20 PTDIP
+20 TDV
-25 AKEKE
+25 
-30 ERRLRTRIWS
+30 RLRTRIWS
-40 ALRALIF
+40 LLRALVF
-47 VCVIV
+47 VCVII
-52 FIWNGMQKTA
+52 FIWLGMAKTA
-62 AAFVLIALVMGWV
+62 CAFVLIALIMGWV
-75 NLFQLRSQ
+75 NLYQLRSQ

-96 IDGALSFVVMAS
+96 VDGLLQFSVMTS
-108 IFVRDLMQSEQVEK
+108 IFVRDLYYSESAEK
-122 LLAVGCVF
+122 LLGIGCAF
-130 LLTRLI
+130 ILGRLI
-136 AHTLFS
+136 AHSLFS
-142 LGVLREGKQLP
+142 LGVLREGKKLP
-153 RKRRWSKLANIS
+153 QKRRWSKLANLA
-165 ITITMAVYLLNLE
+165 TTVTMGVYLLNLE
-178 DYQQISMVASILLMA
+178 DYQQICMVATILLIT

-205 DAAHRKPLSIASQ
+205 DPAHRKPLSIASQ

-233 FFYDNDLDYSNNSI
+233 FFYDNDLNYSNNSI
-247 VFKVLSLVMVLGF
+247 VFKVLALAMVLGF
-260 MLTDFLDGYLARK
+260 MLTDFLDGKLARA

-300 IATGYAPVW
+300 IATDYAPVW

-334 MPARRSGKWKT
+334 MPARKSGKWKT

-352 VMILL
+352 VAILL
-357 GAIDPVRALI
+357 GAIDPVRALV
-367 PGFDGIWSMFPQIVM
+367 PGLGDIWHIFPTIVM
-382 GVITAITIVSGIDYF
+382 GIITAITIISGIDYF

>member
-1 MSNNKPIEKPLDLS
+1 MTDSPSNI
-15 EIDDT
+15 
-20 PTDIP
+20 
-25 AKEKE
+25 
-30 ERRLRTRIWS
+30 RLRSRVWS
-40 ALRALIF
+40 VLRAIVF
-47 VCVIV
+47 VCVIA
-52 FIWNGMQKTA
+52 FIWLGMTKTA
-62 AAFVLIALVMGWV
+62 IALVVAALAMGWV
-75 NLFQLRSQ
+75 SQ
-83 EIEKPYY
+83 YKLKFLEIEKPYY
-90 RLWLNV
+90 KLWLTIV
-96 IDGALSFVVMAS
+96 DGFLSFVVMTS
-108 IFVRDLMQSEQVEK
+108 IFVRDLIKSEDAEIILGVGCAF
-122 LLAVGCVF
+122 LLA
-130 LLTRLI
+130 RLI
-136 AHTLFS
+136 AFTLFS
-142 LGVLREGKQLP
+142 LGVLREGKQLSN
-153 RKRRWSKLANIS
+153 KRRWSKLANLAV
-165 ITITMAVYLLNLE
+165 TITMGVYLLNLE
-178 DYQQISMVASILLMA
+178 HYQQICMVTSILLMV

-205 DAAHRKPLSIASQ
+205 DPAHRKPLSIASQ

-247 VFKVLSLVMVLGF
+247 VFKALALIMVLGF
-260 MLTDFLDGYLARK
+260 MLTDFLDGKLARA

-319 SVETLRTLAASEGLI
+319 SVETLRTLAASEGMI

-352 VMILL
+352 VAILL
-357 GAIDPVRALI
+357 GAIDPIRALI
-367 PGFDGIWSMFPQIVM
+367 PGFESIWGMFPTAVM
-382 GVITAITIVSGIDYF
+382 GVITAITLISGVDYF

>member
-1 MSNNKPIEKPLDLS
+1 MTENTSDVRFRS
-15 EIDDT
+15 
-20 PTDIP
+20 
-25 AKEKE
+25 
-30 ERRLRTRIWS
+30 RVWS
-40 ALRALIF
+40 VLRALVF
-47 VCVIV
+47 VCVII
-52 FIWNGMQKTA
+52 FIWNGMAKTA
-62 AAFVLIALVMGWV
+62 CAFVAIALIMGWV
-75 NLFQLRSQ
+75 NLYQLRSQ

-96 IDGALSFVVMAS
+96 IDGLLSFVVMTS
-108 IFVRDLMQSEQVEK
+108 IFVRDLLQNEQVEK

-130 LLTRLI
+130 LLARLI

-142 LGVLREGKQLP
+142 LGVLREGKSLP

-165 ITITMAVYLLNLE
+165 ITITMGVYLLNLE
-178 DYQQISMVASILLMA
+178 DYQQISMVSSILLIL
-193 ASTVAYA
+193 ASTAAYA

-205 DAAHRKPLSIASQ
+205 DPAHRKPLSLASQ

-247 VFKVLSLVMVLGF
+247 VFKSLALIMVLGF
-260 MLTDFLDGYLARK
+260 MLTDFLDGKLARK

-352 VMILL
+352 VAILL
-357 GAIDPVRALI
+357 GAIDPVRALV
-367 PGFDGIWSMFPQIVM
+367 PGLGDIWHIFPTIVM
-382 GVITAITIVSGIDYF
+382 GAITAITIISGIDYF

>member
-1 MSNNKPIEKPLDLS
+1 MTEEKTSDV
-15 EIDDT
+15 
-20 PTDIP
+20 
-25 AKEKE
+25 
-30 ERRLRTRIWS
+30 RLRTRIWS
-40 ALRALIF
+40 ALRFL
-47 VCVIV
+47 V
-52 FIWNGMQKTA
+52 FICTIFFIWHGMTKFA
-62 AAFVLIALVMGWV
+62 CAFVLIAMVMSWV
-75 NLFQLRSQ
+75 NLYQLRAQ
-83 EIEKPYY
+83 EVEKPYY
-90 RLWLNV
+90 RLWLNF

-108 IFVRDLMQSEQVEK
+108 IFVRDLMQNEQVEK

-130 LLTRLI
+130 LLARLI
-136 AHTLFS
+136 GSTLFS
-142 LGVLREGKQLP
+142 LGVLREGKKLP
-153 RKRRWSKLANIS
+153 RKRRWSKLSNMS
-165 ITITMAVYLLNLE
+165 ITVTMAVYLLNLE
-178 DYQQISMVASILLMA
+178 DYQQISMVTSILLIVA
-193 ASTVAYA
+193 AMVAYA

-205 DAAHRKPLSIASQ
+205 DPAHRKPLSIASQ

-233 FFYDNDLDYSNNSI
+233 FFYDNDLDYSNNSL
-247 VFKVLSLVMVLGF
+247 VFKILSLVMVLGF
-260 MLTDFLDGYLARK
+260 MLTDFLDGKLARA

-309 MVALIYFRES
+309 MVAVIYFRES

-352 VMILL
+352 VTILL

-367 PGFDGIWSMFPQIVM
+367 PGFNDIWNFFPKIVM
-382 GVITAITIVSGIDYF
+382 GVITTVTVLSGVDYF

>member
-1 MSNNKPIEKPLDLS
+1 VTNKAS
-15 EIDDT
+15 GV
-20 PTDIP
+20 
-25 AKEKE
+25 
-30 ERRLRTRIWS
+30 RLRTRIWS
-40 ALRALIF
+40 ILRAIVF

-52 FIWNGMQKTA
+52 FIWMGMAKTA
-62 AAFVLIALVMGWV
+62 TAFVGIALVMGWV

-90 RLWLNV
+90 RLWLNF
-96 IDGALSFVVMAS
+96 IDGLLQFSVMTS
-108 IFVRDLMQSEQVEK
+108 IFVRELILQENTEK
-122 LLAVGCVF
+122 LLGVGCAF
-130 LLTRLI
+130 LLARLI
-136 AHTLFS
+136 ANNLFN
-142 LGVLREGKQLP
+142 LGVLREGKSLP
-153 RKRRWSKLANIS
+153 RKRRWSKFANIAV
-165 ITITMAVYLLNLE
+165 TITMGVYLLNLE
-178 DYQQISMVASILLMA
+178 DYKQICMVASILLMI

-205 DAAHRKPLSIASQ
+205 DPAHRKPLSIASQ

-233 FFYDNDLDYSNNSI
+233 FFYDNDLDYSNNSL
-247 VFKVLSLVMVLGF
+247 VFKSLALIMVLGF
-260 MLTDFLDGYLARK
+260 MLTDFLDGKLARA

-319 SVETLRTLAASEGLI
+319 SVETLRTLAASEGLV

-345 ALQGIGI
+345 ALQGVGI
-352 VMILL
+352 IAILVGALDPMAHVIPNYQEFWAIFPTAVM
-357 GAIDPVRALI
+357 AT
-367 PGFDGIWSMFPQIVM
+367 
-382 GVITAITIVSGIDYF
+382 ITAITIISGVDYF
-397 VSSKH
+397 VASKH

>member
-1 MSNNKPIEKPLDLS
+1 MTEKTSDVRFRS
-15 EIDDT
+15 
-20 PTDIP
+20 
-25 AKEKE
+25 
-30 ERRLRTRIWS
+30 RIWS
-40 ALRALIF
+40 VLRAIVF
-47 VCVIV
+47 ICVII
-52 FIWNGMQKTA
+52 FIWNGMSKTA
-62 AAFVLIALVMGWV
+62 CAFVGIALVMGWV
-75 NLFQLRSQ
+75 NLYQLRSQ

-96 IDGALSFVVMAS
+96 IDGFLSFAVMTS
-108 IFVRDLMQSEQVEK
+108 IFIRDLMQNEQTEK

-130 LLTRLI
+130 LLARLI
-136 AHTLFS
+136 AHSLFS
-142 LGVLREGKQLP
+142 LGVLREGKSLP
-153 RKRRWSKLANIS
+153 RKRRWSKLANIA
-165 ITITMAVYLLNLE
+165 ITITMGVYLLNLE
-178 DYQQISMVASILLMA
+178 DYQQICMVTSILLIF

-205 DAAHRKPLSIASQ
+205 DPAHRKPLSIASQ

-233 FFYDNDLDYSNNSI
+233 FFYDNDLDYSNNSL
-247 VFKVLSLVMVLGF
+247 VFKSLSLVMVLGC

-334 MPARRSGKWKT
+334 MPARRSGKGKT

-352 VMILL
+352 VAILL
-357 GAIDPVRALI
+357 GAIDPIRMLV
-367 PGFDGIWSMFPQIVM
+367 PGLNDIWGIFPVIVM
-382 GVITAITIVSGIDYF
+382 GVITAITIISGIDYF
-397 VSSKH
+397 YSSKH